1 MPQVQESAIAPPRGL
16 RAALATVGGSVHDH
30 PTIWTCALLAAG
42 LLVRIWRASGTF
54 LNSDE
59 AIQFAIANK
68 VSWWQT
74 YRANLSIN
82 AHPPLLV
89 FLLHV
94 WRHLGDSELML
105 RLPSILAGTAF
116 CWFTFKWL
124 SLLLEESAAWS
135 AFVLLLFSSA
145 SIELSVEVRHYAIF
159 LAFAMASAYLLES
172 ALERRSVGLMLASGM
187 CLWLAICS
195 HFSAFLFAAVLG
207 VYAIWRMVKSRPQLR
222 VVAAWE
228 LGQIIALGLCYFFYV
243 SQFQVLQQAYKGST
257 AAKGWMA
264 DSYLAKYYFS
274 PGSMNP
280 LTFIVPRTGSF
291 FQFAFGN
298 LALGDLTFLAFL
310 AGIVVLCVRQRF
322 ARLPRSQVAFLLMLP
337 FAVNGTAALLHAYP
351 YGGIRQCAFLLPVAL
366 AGIAVAMSWL
376 GRGNV
381 VCAMMVAAGV
391 ALCGDLLPAKQL
403 LPDPP
408 GSTRITNMK
417 AAISF
422 MQDEIPNNEPVLVD
436 PQTSTLLGYY
446 LCDRRPVVLSY
457 ASPDFSSYECGGHK
471 VIVARHNYVFTVRGF
486 NEHWQALARE
496 YKFPVGS
503 RVWVS
508 QMGWNTQV
516 AASFA
521 NIPAINVSPHFFG
534 NEIQI
539 FYLTVGQN
547 MLDMDL
553 RMTP

>member
-1 MPQVQESAIAPPRGL
+1 
-16 RAALATVGGSVHDH
+16 
-30 PTIWTCALLAAG
+30 
-42 LLVRIWRASGTF
+42 
-54 LNSDE
+54 
-59 AIQFAIANK
+59 
-68 VSWWQT
+68 
-74 YRANLSIN
+74 
-82 AHPPLLV
+82 
-89 FLLHV
+89 
-94 WRHLGDSELML
+94 
-105 RLPSILAGTAF
+105 
-116 CWFTFKWL
+116 
-124 SLLLEESAAWS
+124 
-135 AFVLLLFSSA
+135 
-145 SIELSVEVRHYAIF
+145 
-159 LAFAMASAYLLES
+159 
-172 ALERRSVGLMLASGM
+172 
-187 CLWLAICS
+187 
-195 HFSAFLFAAVLG
+195 
-207 VYAIWRMVKSRPQLR
+207 MVKSRPPLR

-243 SQFQVLQQAYKGST
+243 TQFQVLQQAYKGST

-280 LTFIVPRTGSF
+280 LTFIAARTGSF

-310 AGIVVLCVRQRF
+310 AGIVVLSVRQRF
-322 ARLPRSQVAFLLMLP
+322 ARLPGSRVAFLLMFP
-337 FAVNGTAALLHAYP
+337 FAVNAAAALLHAYP
-351 YGGIRQCAFLLPVAL
+351 YGGIRQCAFLLPFAL

-376 GRGNV
+376 CRGNV
-381 VCAMMVAAGV
+381 ACAMIVATGV
-391 ALCGDLLPAKQL
+391 ALCGDIFPAKQL

-508 QMGWNTQV
+508 QMGWNTQL
-516 AASFA
+516 AASLA
-521 NIPAINVSPHFFG
+521 NIPAMNVSPHFFG
-534 NEIQI
+534 SEIQI
-539 FYLTVGQN
+539 FNLTVGQN
-547 MLDMDL
+547 IPDPGLGSK
-553 RMTP
+553 P